1 MSPPRPPIISWSLDN
16 PPFACTLSAG
26 EKEDE
31 DEDDAF
37 FPNEV
42 DCDFN
47 ADRLRRMEFAVS
59 VVADDAFKLCEIIV
73 TVVAVVV
80 SLRNLVAF
88 KTQEKLSLCFV
99 NEERFLFFLF
109 LFRLRR

>member
-26 EKEDE
+26 EKED
-31 DEDDAF
+31 DDAF

-59 VVADDAFKLCEIIV
+59 VVVADAFKLCEII
-73 TVVAVVV
+73 
-80 SLRNLVAF
+80 LVLL
-88 KTQEKLSLCFV
+88 LSYSFAR
-99 NEERFLFFLF
+99 ES
-109 LFRLRR
+109 RLRRRLCVFCE

>member
-1 MSPPRPPIISWSLDN
+1 
-16 PPFACTLSAG
+16 LSAG

-59 VVADDAFKLCEIIV
+59 VVVADDAFKLCEIIV
-73 TVVAVVV
+73 TVVAVV
-80 SLRNLVAF
+80 SHS
-88 KTQEKLSLCFV
+88 EISW
-99 NEERFLFFLF
+99 
-109 LFRLRR
+109 RLRRKKTLSLFCE

>member
-1 MSPPRPPIISWSLDN
+1 
-16 PPFACTLSAG
+16 LSAG

-31 DEDDAF
+31 EDAF

-59 VVADDAFKLCEIIV
+59 VVVVVVADAFKLCEIILLLLFV
-73 TVVAVVV
+73 LLFRA
-80 SLRNLVAF
+80 NLV
-88 KTQEKLSLCFV
+88 
-99 NEERFLFFLF
+99 
-109 LFRLRR
+109 LRRRLFYE

>member
-1 MSPPRPPIISWSLDN
+1 M
-16 PPFACTLSAG
+16 G

-59 VVADDAFKLCEIIV
+59 VVVVVVADAFKLCEII
-73 TVVAVVV
+73 
-80 SLRNLVAF
+80 LVLL
-88 KTQEKLSLCFV
+88 LSYSFAR
-99 NEERFLFFLF
+99 ES
-109 LFRLRR
+109 RLRRRLCVFCE

>member
-26 EKEDE
+26 EKED
-31 DEDDAF
+31 DDAF

-59 VVADDAFKLCEIIV
+59 VVVADAFKLCEIILV
-73 TVVAVVV
+73 TVVVVV
-80 SLRNLVAF
+80 VLLFRANLV
-88 KTQEKLSLCFV
+88 
-99 NEERFLFFLF
+99 
-109 LFRLRR
+109 

>member
-16 PPFACTLSAG
+16 PPFARTLSAG

-59 VVADDAFKLCEIIV
+59 VVVVVVADAFKLCEIILV
-73 TVVAVVV
+73 LLFCLTLSRA
-80 SLRNLVAF
+80 NLV
-88 KTQEKLSLCFV
+88 
-99 NEERFLFFLF
+99 
-109 LFRLRR
+109 

>member
-1 MSPPRPPIISWSLDN
+1 
-16 PPFACTLSAG
+16 LSAG

-31 DEDDAF
+31 EDAF

-59 VVADDAFKLCEIIV
+59 VVVVADAFKLCEIILV
-73 TVVAVVV
+73 AVAVVSRSFSRGV
-80 SLRNLVAF
+80 F
-88 KTQEKLSLCFV
+88 KTQTVFCE
-99 NEERFLFFLF
+99 
-109 LFRLRR
+109 

>member
-16 PPFACTLSAG
+16 PPFARTLSAG

-59 VVADDAFKLCEIIV
+59 VVVADDAFKLCEIIV
-73 TVVAVVV
+73 ISFSFA
-80 SLRNLVAF
+80 RNLLVAF
-88 KTQEKLSLCFV
+88 KTQDSLSLFC
-99 NEERFLFFLF
+99 E
-109 LFRLRR
+109 

>member
-1 MSPPRPPIISWSLDN
+1 MH
-16 PPFACTLSAG
+16 LSAG

-31 DEDDAF
+31 EDAF

-59 VVADDAFKLCEIIV
+59 VVVVVVADAFKLCEIILLLLFV
-73 TVVAVVV
+73 LLFRA
-80 SLRNLVAF
+80 NLV
-88 KTQEKLSLCFV
+88 
-99 NEERFLFFLF
+99 
-109 LFRLRR
+109 LRRRLFYE

>member
-1 MSPPRPPIISWSLDN
+1 
-16 PPFACTLSAG
+16 LSAG
-26 EKEDE
+26 EKEVD

-59 VVADDAFKLCEIIV
+59 VVVADDAFKLCEIIV
-73 TVVAVVV
+73 ITVVAVV
-80 SLRNLVAF
+80 SHS
-88 KTQEKLSLCFV
+88 EISW
-99 NEERFLFFLF
+99 
-109 LFRLRR
+109 RLRRKKTLSVL

>member
-26 EKEDE
+26 EKED
-31 DEDDAF
+31 DDAF

-59 VVADDAFKLCEIIV
+59 VVVVVVADAFKLCEII
-73 TVVAVVV
+73 
-80 SLRNLVAF
+80 LVLLLSYSFARESRF
-88 KTQEKLSLCFV
+88 KTQTVL
-99 NEERFLFFLF
+99 
-109 LFRLRR
+109 